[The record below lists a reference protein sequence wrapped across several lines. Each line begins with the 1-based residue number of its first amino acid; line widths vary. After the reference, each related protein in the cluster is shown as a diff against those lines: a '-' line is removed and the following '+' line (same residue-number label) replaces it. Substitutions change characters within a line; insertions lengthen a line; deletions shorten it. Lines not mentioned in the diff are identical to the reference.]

1 MNKQHLI
8 YTERTLQELKG
19 VGPKSLQLLNELN
32 IYTLEDLVLYLPTRY
47 EDESVIN
54 LNEATDGDVVTVT
67 GEVYSSPTVA
77 FFGRNKSKLA
87 CHMLIDQIAVKVTFF
102 NQPYLKK
109 RLIMGETVTIK
120 GKWIKETNYCW
131 SKSNG

>member
-1 MNKQHLI
+1 MYKSHFGEFDWFISCICSIIRVLINIGDKMNKQHLI

-77 FFGRNKSKLA
+77 FLVEINL
-87 CHMLIDQIAVKVTFF
+87 
-102 NQPYLKK
+102 N
-109 RLIMGETVTIK
+109 
-120 GKWIKETNYCW
+120 
-131 SKSNG
+131 